1 MTKPGRKRHR
11 VTIQQPTET
20 QDATGQPVVTWSNV
34 WTGEPAE
41 FVPMGGIEA
50 MRGKQ
55 YEAGTKGMF
64 RVNYRTGY
72 TTKMKVVFDSVSY
85 GITHVNPVDGLR
97 REIELLVST

>member
-1 MTKPGRKRHR
+1 MRHSGRKRHR
-11 VTIQQPTET
+11 ITIQEPVES
-20 QDATGQPVVTWSNV
+20 QDATGQPIVTWSTV
-34 WTGEPAE
+34 WADEPAE

-55 YEAGTKGMF
+55 YEAGTKAMF
-64 RVNYRTGY
+64 KVNYRTGY

-97 REIELLVST
+97 REIELLVAT